1 MTAVTDIPQDS
12 PDDAV
17 VHPPPELLAPRVSA
31 AEWIWLAMCVAI
43 GTFFRAWHLSA
54 RPLWADELTTLIT
67 ARRSLGDS
75 LKTAQDPQPPLHQML
90 VRLLMGGND
99 SPGESVLRAP
109 ACAFGIATIA
119 AVWWCARHFVGRLG
133 AGLAAILIACNPWL
147 VHHARDARPYAL
159 FVFFAALSIT
169 FFYRMV
175 KARGLLNAAG
185 YAISTAGMFFSHYY
199 AMFFVAG
206 QVGYA
211 LLDLLFAGPMRRNWK
226 TVILGGALGA
236 LGAAPILYMFARLL
250 TGGMKGSWWIAEPS
264 GVIEGVDTLGDLLGL
279 RSLGVLCLIPLI
291 GAFWLPGVPPIVK
304 KLFGGRSL
312 RPPLP
317 SGGRAGVRGESHDV
331 NAVSDPARA
340 HEPEPQENSSAPT
353 LTPAL
358 SLRGRGG
365 RNALSPSH
373 PLTHSPTHPLTHSP
387 THLAFWRHW
396 WLTREPV
403 IYLALLV
410 LCGLFLPLI
419 GSILVKPGWIM
430 RYSLPA
436 VVPMLILALAYLR
449 STGPVVAV
457 MVLGLLL
464 PYSAYKSFNKAKGD
478 AGLREAVQVVQKY
491 REPGDVVMLP
501 DWPFAEDYIN
511 PDAVGVKYYGFI
523 DAQMNELKFVLVDEL
538 DAVIYRK
545 SRKLTQAQVDAI
557 LFRADDLLPRPRTWA
572 ICFHSTSKVVREFL
586 TKRGRTFEAFE
597 FGLYDDG
604 RTPMY
609 TLIRIDPRR

>member
-1 MTAVTDIPQDS
+1 MTTPADNPQ
-12 PDDAV
+12 
-17 VHPPPELLAPRVSA
+17 PPLDEPPLQPPLEALAPRVSPL
-31 AEWIWLAMCVAI
+31 EWLWLVLCMAVGA
-43 GTFFRAWHLSA
+43 FFRVWHLSV

-67 ARRSLGDS
+67 ARRTLGDS

-99 SPGESVLRAP
+99 SPGESIVRAP

-133 AGLAAILIACNPWL
+133 AGLAAVMVACNPWL

-159 FVFFAALSIT
+159 FVFFAALSFT

-175 KARGLLNAAG
+175 KTRGIGNVVG
-185 YAISTAGMFFSHYY
+185 YAVSTAGMFFSHYY

-206 QVGYA
+206 QVAYA
-211 LLDLLFAGPMRRNWK
+211 MLDFLFAGPMRRNWK

-236 LGAAPILYMFARLL
+236 LGAAPILYMFVRLL
-250 TGGMKGSWWIAEPS
+250 TGGMKGSWWIGEPH
-264 GVIEGVDTLGDLLGL
+264 GIIEGVDTLGDLLGL

-291 GAFWLPGVPPIVK
+291 GAFWLPGVPPM
-304 KLFGGRSL
+304 LRRWSRLESNSPAHSL
-312 RPPLP
+312 R
-317 SGGRAGVRGESHDV
+317 
-331 NAVSDPARA
+331 
-340 HEPEPQENSSAPT
+340 SAPT
-353 LTPAL
+353 
-358 SLRGRGG
+358 
-365 RNALSPSH
+365 H
-373 PLTHSPTHPLTHSP
+373 PN
-387 THLAFWRHW
+387 FWRHW

-449 STGPVVAV
+449 STGPVIAV

-464 PYSAYKSFNKAKGD
+464 PYTAYKSSNKSKGE
-478 AGLREAVQVVQKY
+478 AGLRDAVQVVQKY
-491 REPGDVVMLP
+491 MEPGDAIVLP

-511 PDAVGVKYYGFI
+511 PDAVGVRYYGFVEE
-523 DAQMNELKFVLVDEL
+523 QMQKVKYVLVDEL

-545 SRKLTQAQVDAI
+545 SRKFTQAQVDAI

-572 ICFHSTSKVVREFL
+572 ICFHSTSKVMREFL
-586 TKRGRTFEAFE
+586 TKRGRTFEAYE

-609 TLIRIDPRR
+609 TLLRIDPRR